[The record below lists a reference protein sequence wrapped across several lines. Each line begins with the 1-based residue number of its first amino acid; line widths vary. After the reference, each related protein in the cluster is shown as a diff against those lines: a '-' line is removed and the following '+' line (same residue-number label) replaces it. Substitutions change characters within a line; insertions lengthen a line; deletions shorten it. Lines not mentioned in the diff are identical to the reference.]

1 MASCPQGL
9 TARGSVGTW
18 GILTENPLNNLLV
31 GEHLLEPFSEE
42 DPPLPEALPRVG
54 LVVRIV
60 DMAVVD
66 LELLFEV
73 DPGNWTGS

>member
-1 MASCPQGL
+1 MASCP
-9 TARGSVGTW
+9 
-18 GILTENPLNNLLV
+18 
-31 GEHLLEPFSEE
+31 PFSEE

-54 LVVRIV
+54 LLVRIV
-60 DMAVVD
+60 DVAVVD